1 MPIRNHQHTRAHFPL
16 TPLPLLYSS
25 RSKRPCSANHAV
37 PRFFNLLEAEKL
49 IPEVER
55 LLRSLIRS
63 KQEYEEVEA
72 ELAQIKQ
79 RIALTGGM
87 VAPRGRIAQLRS
99 RKDSAARALKSTVE
113 QIQETG
119 CQLKDIE
126 TGLIDF
132 PTLYRDKEVYLCW
145 KLGES
150 GIGYWHHVE
159 DGFRGR
165 RPIDSDFLANHRG
178 ESQES

>member
-1 MPIRNHQHTRAHFPL
+1 MTASL
-16 TPLPLLYSS
+16 
-25 RSKRPCSANHAV
+25 ANVV
-37 PRFFNLLEAEKL
+37 PRFFNLLEAEGL
-49 IPEVER
+49 LPEVER
-55 LLRSLIRS
+55 LLRSLIQL
-63 KQEYEEVEA
+63 KQDYEQNEA
-72 ELAQIKQ
+72 ELSHINQ
-79 RIALTGGM
+79 RIALAGGM
-87 VAPRGRIAQLRS
+87 VAPRERIGQLRS
-99 RKDSAARALKSTVE
+99 RKDAAARGLKSSLE
-113 QIQETG
+113 KIQEIG
-119 CQLKDIE
+119 CQLKDLE

-178 ESQES
+178 ES